1 MPEGAGD
8 AELAAPGDGVVAAY
22 RLGRRVG
29 SDVYGDI
36 FVGSHD
42 GGRDVVTLLHDRLVI
57 DVLAARRFATEV
69 AVVADLTAWGI
80 IPTLAFDFETQP
92 RWIATASASGQLLRQ
107 RVEASGPLQPA
118 AVRLL
123 ASQLARALQALHA
136 RGVIQRDLSPDS
148 VLLGSERASLW
159 HSGWAGLL
167 DGSEYAGTSH
177 TEHVEW
183 MAPEQFTGDPSGPA
197 SDVHAW
203 AVTVLY
209 AATGHNPFEADKAA
223 VSVSRLMRDTPLI
236 PAGFD
241 PVLASLIAGALSKD
255 PRARPTARDL
265 LTFLDPGT
273 PPLEPMPAAPTPAE
287 QMPPATMSEEPVPD
301 ERSDLSDTARPL
313 DRADDGA
320 EVDDDEL
327 HADVPDADSID
338 VRADEEPTWPGE
350 DDAQSQDGGRRVGLA
365 PLVGLAVVVVAAG
378 AALGVFIGRALGG

>member
-1 MPEGAGD
+1 MSEPNLPEGTGD
-8 AELAAPGDGVVAAY
+8 AAVAAPGDGVVAAY
-22 RLGRRVG
+22 TLGRRVG

-42 GGRDVVTLLHDRLVI
+42 GGRDVVTLLHDRIVI
-57 DVLAARRFATEV
+57 DVLAARRFASEV

-80 IPTLAFDFETQP
+80 IPTVAFDFETSP
-92 RWIATASASGQLLRQ
+92 RWIASASASGQLLRQ

-183 MAPEQFTGDPSGPA
+183 MAPEQFTGEPSGPA

-236 PAGFD
+236 PPGFD

-265 LTFLDPGT
+265 LVYLDPGT
-273 PPLEPMPAAPTPAE
+273 PPLDPLVPSPVPAE
-287 QMPPATMSEEPVPD
+287 PLPD
-301 ERSDLSDTARPL
+301 AP
-313 DRADDGA
+313 
-320 EVDDDEL
+320 
-327 HADVPDADSID
+327 ADVPDTAKTRDRDDVDDEGDDDEVHADAAVADSPVADSVD
-338 VRADEEPTWPGE
+338 VRADEEPTWPDE
-350 DDAQSQDGGRRVGLA
+350 DGAQAQDSGRRVGLA

-378 AALGVFIGRALGG
+378 AAVGIFIGRALGG